1 MLGAIDA
8 APKPRKPA
16 AQKVQKKKVGVLERP
31 VELHNTED
39 QEKQETDRNMEEMWE
54 VGTAACRV
62 HDMPWRHAM
71 PGAPAVAAEQEGSGI
86 VACQGLPDC
95 PGPAGH

>member
-16 AQKVQKKKVGVLERP
+16 AQRLQKKKVGALVRP
-31 VELHNTED
+31 VELVNTED

-54 VGTAACRV
+54 VGSAACRL
-62 HDMPWRHAM
+62 HDKPWRQPM
-71 PGAPAVAAEQEGSGI
+71 PGAPDFAAGKGGSGRS
-86 VACQGLPDC
+86 ACWGTARLPSTFE
-95 PGPAGH
+95 

>member
-8 APKPRKPA
+8 APKPRKPV

-54 VGTAACRV
+54 VGTAACRL
-62 HDMPWRHAM
+62 MTSIGRKQCLELQLLLLNRE
-71 PGAPAVAAEQEGSGI
+71 GQE
-86 VACQGLPDC
+86 
-95 PGPAGH
+95 

>member
-16 AQKVQKKKVGVLERP
+16 AQKVQKKKVGALERP
-31 VELHNTED
+31 VELVNTED

-54 VGTAACRV
+54 VGAAACRV
-62 HDMPWRHAM
+62 HDKPRRHAM
-71 PGAPAVAAEQEGSGI
+71 LGPPAFVAATGG
-86 VACQGLPDC
+86 
-95 PGPAGH
+95 AGRSD